1 MERCPQRAGWRGEM
15 QSISGRKREREA
27 ACQAAV
33 KAKDFTVA
41 AKAAADVADCAE
53 ILASR
58 TTGIV
63 AEAYAKEVESWRSLA
78 KKLEALKSGVAG
90 HFAHNTPGGGLGTN
104 RPTGDGDEWLVAD
117 KPDITFDDIA
127 GMEEA
132 KRIIDEMVLYPMKSP
147 EKARALGLN
156 PGGGVLLFGPP
167 GTGKTMLGK
176 AIAGA
181 LDAPFYYASGADLRS
196 KWYGESEQRLSQ
208 LMNAAKSQPVAVV
221 FLDEVESLLPRR
233 TEGSHAADNRVV
245 TQFLSDI
252 GGFKDSRNL
261 LLVLGATNK
270 PWDIDEAVF
279 RTGRFDEKVY
289 IAPPD
294 FPARRKILE
303 LNLGNVSIEESVDLD
318 AVARNMEGASG
329 SDVSAVVS
337 AAKRA
342 ALSRAVRE
350 NSDPVLTG
358 VDFEE
363 ARRRIPLSI
372 TEDIL
377 APYMRFMEERF

>member
-1 MERCPQRAGWRGEM
+1 MKTIVERKQENERRC
-15 QSISGRKREREA
+15 QS
-27 ACQAAV
+27 AV
-33 KAKDFTVA
+33 KAKDFTAA

-78 KKLEALKSGVAG
+78 RKLQGRMG
-90 HFAHNTPGGGLGTN
+90 NGGRGAT
-104 RPTGDGDEWLVAD
+104 RPTGGGGAAYGDARLPEEGDEWLIAD

-303 LNLGNVSIEESVDLD
+303 LNLGNVSLEEGVDLD

-337 AAKRA
+337 AAKRS
-342 ALSRAVRE
+342 ALARAVRE
-350 NSDPVLTG
+350 DAVPVVTAE
-358 VDFEE
+358 DFSE

-372 TEDIL
+372 TENIL

>member
-1 MERCPQRAGWRGEM
+1 MIFNLLTIEFISFEVFAWKELFM
-15 QSISGRKREREA
+15 QSISDRKRDRET

-33 KAKDFTVA
+33 KAKDFTAA

-58 TTGIV
+58 STGIV

-78 KKLEALKSGVAG
+78 RKLQDRKGRADRKDA
-90 HFAHNTPGGGLGTN
+90 
-104 RPTGDGDEWLVAD
+104 RPSEEGDEWLVAD

-233 TEGSHAADNRVV
+233 TEGSHTADNRVV

-303 LNLGNVSIEESVDLD
+303 LNLGNVSLEEDVDLD
-318 AVARNMEGASG
+318 SLARNMEGASG

-337 AAKRA
+337 AAKRS
-342 ALSRAVRE
+342 ALARAIRE
-350 NSDPVLTG
+350 DAVPVVTAE
-358 VDFEE
+358 DFSE

-372 TEDIL
+372 TENIL

>member
-1 MERCPQRAGWRGEM
+1 M
-15 QSISGRKREREA
+15 QSMTDKKKDREA
-27 ACQAAV
+27 ACQTAV
-33 KAKDFTVA
+33 KAKDFAAA

-63 AEAYAKEVESWRSLA
+63 AEAYAKEVESWRSFA
-78 KKLEALKSGVAG
+78 KKLQGRMGRAARGDA
-90 HFAHNTPGGGLGTN
+90 
-104 RPTGDGDEWLVAD
+104 RPPMGWGAARGDACPPNGDARPPEEGDEWLVAE
-117 KPDITFDDIA
+117 KPDVTFDDIA

-196 KWYGESEQRLSQ
+196 KWYGESEQRLSR

-221 FLDEVESLLPRR
+221 FLDEIESLLPKRS
-233 TEGSHAADNRVV
+233 EGSHAADNRVV
-245 TQFLSDI
+245 TQFLSDL
-252 GGFKDSRNL
+252 GGFRDSQNL

-270 PWDIDEAVF
+270 PWSIDEAVF

-289 IAPPD
+289 ISPPD
-294 FPARRKILE
+294 LPARRRILE
-303 LNLGNVSIEESVDLD
+303 LNLKDARVEAEIDLD
-318 AVARNMEGASG
+318 VIANDMEGASG

-342 ALSRAVRE
+342 ALGRAIRE
-350 NSDPVLTG
+350 DSEPVITFG
-358 VDFEE
+358 DFKE
-363 ARRRIPLSI
+363 AYRRIPFSI
-372 TEDIL
+372 TDEIL
-377 APYMRFMEERF
+377 APYRKFMEERF

>member
-1 MERCPQRAGWRGEM
+1 M
-15 QSISGRKREREA
+15 QSMTDKKKDFET
-27 ACQAAV
+27 ACAAAV
-33 KAKDFTVA
+33 KSRNFVEA
-41 AKAAADVADCAE
+41 AKAAAGAADCAE

-63 AEAYAKEVESWRSLA
+63 AEAYVKESTSWRELA
-78 KKLEALKSGVAG
+78 KKLEKREVGRGRGDESVKGDVA
-90 HFAHNTPGGGLGTN
+90 
-104 RPTGDGDEWLVAD
+104 GDEWLVAE
-117 KPDITFDDIA
+117 KPDVTLDDIA

-132 KRIIDEMVLYPMKSP
+132 KKVIHEMVLYPMKSP

-208 LMNAAKSQPVAVV
+208 LLNAAKSQPVAVV
-221 FLDEVESLLPRR
+221 FLDEIESLLPKR
-233 TEGSHAADNRVV
+233 TEESHAADNRVV
-245 TQFLSDI
+245 TQFLSDM
-252 GGFKDSRNL
+252 GGFKDSKNL

-270 PWDIDEAVF
+270 PWSIDEAVF

-289 IAPPD
+289 IGPPD
-294 FPARRKILE
+294 LPAREKIIE
-303 LNLGNVSIEESVDLD
+303 LNLKNAQVDEGLD
-318 AVARNMEGASG
+318 LHAIAEGMENASG
-329 SDVSAVVS
+329 SDVAAVVS
-337 AAKRA
+337 AAKRS
-342 ALSRAVRE
+342 ALGRAILE
-350 NSDPVLTG
+350 DSEPVLCAA
-358 VDFEE
+358 DFDE

-372 TEDIL
+372 TEEIL
-377 APYMRFMEERF
+377 KPYKKFIEERF

>member
-1 MERCPQRAGWRGEM
+1 M
-15 QSISGRKREREA
+15 QSITDKKRDFEA
-27 ACQAAV
+27 ACAAAV
-33 KAKDFTVA
+33 KARDFAAA
-41 AKAAADVADCAE
+41 AKAASSAADCAD

-58 TTGIV
+58 TAGIV
-63 AEAYAKEVESWRSLA
+63 AEAYAKEAASWRELAARISMYSAPPQGGRRQVGGTPIQGGRRQGDASLQGA
-78 KKLEALKSGVAG
+78 ASGE
-90 HFAHNTPGGGLGTN
+90 
-104 RPTGDGDEWLVAD
+104 EWLVAE

-132 KRIIDEMVLYPMKSP
+132 KRVIDEMVLYPMKAP

-181 LDAPFYYASGADLRS
+181 LEAPFYYASGADLRS

-208 LMNAAKSQPVAVV
+208 LLNAAKAQPVAVV
-221 FLDEVESLLPRR
+221 FLDEIESLLPKR

-245 TQFLSDI
+245 TQFLADL
-252 GGFKDSRNL
+252 GGFKDSPNL
-261 LLVLGATNK
+261 LLILGATNK

-279 RTGRFDEKVY
+279 RTGRFDEKIY
-289 IAPPD
+289 IGPPD
-294 FPARRKILE
+294 GAAREKILE
-303 LNLGNVSIEESVDLD
+303 LNLMGAQTADDVDLPALAAAMD
-318 AVARNMEGASG
+318 GASG
-329 SDVSAVVS
+329 SDMAAVVS

-342 ALSRAVRE
+342 ALGRAIRMDAE
-350 NSDPVLTG
+350 PILTAA
-358 VDFEE
+358 DFDE

-372 TEDIL
+372 TEAIL
-377 APYMRFMEERF
+377 APYLKFMEERF

>member
-1 MERCPQRAGWRGEM
+1 M
-15 QSISGRKREREA
+15 QSMTEKKKELET
-27 ACQAAV
+27 ACANAV
-33 KAKDFTVA
+33 KAKDYAAA
-41 AKAAADVADCAE
+41 AKAAAEVADCAE

-58 TTGIV
+58 TEGIV
-63 AEAYAKEVESWRSLA
+63 REAYGKEMVSWRELA
-78 KKLEALKSGVAG
+78 GKLEARKGKGGASGKSGQETAS
-90 HFAHNTPGGGLGTN
+90 PL
-104 RPTGDGDEWLVAD
+104 GDEWLVGE
-117 KPDITFDDIA
+117 KPDVTFDDIA

-132 KRIIDEMVLYPMKSP
+132 KRVIDEMVIYPMKSP

-208 LMNAAKSQPVAVV
+208 LLNAAKAQPVAVV
-221 FLDEVESLLPRR
+221 FLDEIESLLPKR
-233 TEGSHAADNRVV
+233 TAESHAADNRVV
-245 TQFLSDI
+245 TQFLADL
-252 GGFKDSRNL
+252 GGFKDSKNL

-270 PWDIDEAVF
+270 PWSIDEAVF

-294 FPARRKILE
+294 LPAREKILE
-303 LNLGNVSIEESVDLD
+303 LNLRGAKVADGVDLK
-318 AVARNMEGASG
+318 AIAAEMENASG
-329 SDVSAVVS
+329 SDMAAVVS
-337 AAKRA
+337 AAKRS
-342 ALSRAVRE
+342 ALGRAIRE
-350 NSDPVLTG
+350 DAEPVITAE
-358 VDFEE
+358 DFAE

-372 TEDIL
+372 TEGIL
-377 APYMRFMEERF
+377 APYRKFMEERF

>member
-1 MERCPQRAGWRGEM
+1 M
-15 QSISGRKREREA
+15 QSMTDKKRDFET
-27 ACQAAV
+27 ACAAAV
-33 KAKDFTVA
+33 KARNFTEA
-41 AKAAADVADCAE
+41 AKAAAGAADCAE

-63 AEAYAKEVESWRSLA
+63 SSAYAKEVVSWRQLS
-78 KKLEALKSGVAG
+78 KKLESRRNGIG
-90 HFAHNTPGGGLGTN
+90 GRGTERPGDGGGAS
-104 RPTGDGDEWLVAD
+104 PDGGEWLVAE
-117 KPDITFDDIA
+117 KPNITFDDIA
-127 GMEEA
+127 GMEDA
-132 KRIIDEMVLYPMKSP
+132 KRIINEMVLYPMQAP

-208 LMNAAKSQPVAVV
+208 LLTSAKAQKVAVV
-221 FLDEVESLLPRR
+221 FLDEIESLLPKR
-233 TEGSHAADNRVV
+233 TEDSHSADNRVV
-245 TQFLSDI
+245 TQFLADL
-252 GGFKDSRNL
+252 GGFKDSANL

-270 PWDIDEAVF
+270 PWAIDEAVF

-289 IAPPD
+289 IGPPD
-294 FPARRKILE
+294 LPAREKILE
-303 LNLGNVSIEESVDLD
+303 INLKGAHVAEGLDFHSVAAEMD
-318 AVARNMEGASG
+318 GASG
-329 SDVSAVVS
+329 SDVAAVVS

-342 ALSRAVRE
+342 ALGRAIRE
-350 NSDPVLTG
+350 DADPMLTAE
-358 VDFEE
+358 DFDE

-372 TEDIL
+372 TPEIL
-377 APYMRFMEERF
+377 APYRKFMEERF

>member
-1 MERCPQRAGWRGEM
+1 M
-15 QSISGRKREREA
+15 QSISDRKRDREA

-33 KAKDFTVA
+33 KAKDFTAA

-58 TTGIV
+58 TTGVV
-63 AEAYAKEVESWRSLA
+63 AEAYARDVESWRSLA
-78 KKLEALKSGVAG
+78 RKLQDRKGRADRKDA
-90 HFAHNTPGGGLGTN
+90 
-104 RPTGDGDEWLVAD
+104 RPSEEGDEWLVAE
-117 KPDITFDDIA
+117 KPDVTFDDIA

-196 KWYGESEQRLSQ
+196 KWYGESEQRLSR

-221 FLDEVESLLPRR
+221 FLDEVESLLPKRE
-233 TEGSHAADNRVV
+233 EGSHAADNRVV
-245 TQFLSDI
+245 TQFLADL
-252 GGFKDSRNL
+252 GGFKDSKNL

-270 PWDIDEAVF
+270 PWAIDEAVF

-289 IAPPD
+289 IGPPD
-294 FPARRKILE
+294 LPAREKILE
-303 LNLGNVSIEESVDLD
+303 LNLKGAHIAEGLDFHSIAEG
-318 AVARNMEGASG
+318 MEGASG
-329 SDVSAVVS
+329 SDVAAVVS

-342 ALSRAVRE
+342 ALGRAIHDDA
-350 NSDPVLTG
+350 DPVLTAE
-358 VDFEE
+358 DFAE
-363 ARRRIPLSI
+363 ARKRIPLSI
-372 TEDIL
+372 TDEIL
-377 APYMRFMEERF
+377 APYKKFMEERF

>member
-1 MERCPQRAGWRGEM
+1 ME
-15 QSISGRKREREA
+15 
-27 ACQAAV
+27 
-33 KAKDFTVA
+33 D
-41 AKAAADVADCAE
+41 
-53 ILASR
+53 
-58 TTGIV
+58 
-63 AEAYAKEVESWRSLA
+63 
-78 KKLEALKSGVAG
+78 
-90 HFAHNTPGGGLGTN
+90 
-104 RPTGDGDEWLVAD
+104 
-117 KPDITFDDIA
+117 
-127 GMEEA
+127 A
-132 KRIIDEMVLYPMKSP
+132 KRVIDEMVLYPMQSP

-208 LMNAAKSQPVAVV
+208 LLKAAKAQPVAVV
-221 FLDEVESLLPRR
+221 FLDEIESLLPKR

-245 TQFLSDI
+245 TQFLSDL
-252 GGFKDSRNL
+252 GGFKDSPNL

-289 IAPPD
+289 IGPPD
-294 FPARRKILE
+294 RAAREKILE
-303 LNLGNVSIEESVDLD
+303 LNLKGAQTAADVDLP
-318 AVARNMEGASG
+318 ALAAAMENASG
-329 SDVSAVVS
+329 SDMAAVVS

-342 ALSRAVRE
+342 ALGRAIRTDA
-350 NSDPVLTG
+350 DPVLTAA
-358 VDFEE
+358 DFEE

-372 TEDIL
+372 TGAIL
-377 APYMRFMEERF
+377 APYRKFMEERF

>member
-1 MERCPQRAGWRGEM
+1 M
-15 QSISGRKREREA
+15 QSMTDKKRDFET
-27 ACQAAV
+27 ACAAAV
-33 KAKDFTVA
+33 KDRKFTEA
-41 AKAAADVADCAE
+41 AKAASGAADCAE

-58 TTGIV
+58 TAGMV
-63 AEAYAKEVESWRSLA
+63 SEAYAKEARSWRDLA
-78 KKLEALKSGVAG
+78 KKLEGRKNGEGGGGRGAMRLAGEGVA
-90 HFAHNTPGGGLGTN
+90 PDGG
-104 RPTGDGDEWLVAD
+104 EWLVAE
-117 KPDITFDDIA
+117 KPNITFDDIA

-132 KRIIDEMVLYPMKSP
+132 KRVIDEMVLYPMQSP
-147 EKARALGLN
+147 GKARALGLN

-208 LMNAAKSQPVAVV
+208 LLNAAKAQPVAVV
-221 FLDEVESLLPRR
+221 FLDEIESLLPKR

-245 TQFLSDI
+245 TQFLADL
-252 GGFKDSRNL
+252 GGFKDSPNL

-289 IAPPD
+289 IGPPD
-294 FPARRKILE
+294 LKAREKILE
-303 LNLGNVSIEESVDLD
+303 LNLKGAHVAEGLDFHSIAEE
-318 AVARNMEGASG
+318 MEGASG
-329 SDVSAVVS
+329 SDVAAVVS

-342 ALSRAVRE
+342 ALGRAIH
-350 NSDPVLTG
+350 NDADPVLIAE
-358 VDFEE
+358 DFAE
-363 ARRRIPLSI
+363 ARKRIPLSI
-372 TEDIL
+372 TDEIL
-377 APYMRFMEERF
+377 APYRKFMEERF

>member
-1 MERCPQRAGWRGEM
+1 M
-15 QSISGRKREREA
+15 QSMTDKKREYEA
-27 ACQAAV
+27 ACAAAV
-33 KAKDFTVA
+33 KARNFTEA
-41 AKAAADVADCAE
+41 AKAASGVADCAE

-63 AEAYAKEVESWRSLA
+63 SAAYSKEVASWRQLA
-78 KKLEALKSGVAG
+78 KKLEGRKNGV
-90 HFAHNTPGGGLGTN
+90 GGRGSTH
-104 RPTGDGDEWLVAD
+104 PAGDGEDEAIDGGEWLVAE
-117 KPDITFDDIA
+117 KPNITFADIA
-127 GMEEA
+127 GREDA
-132 KRIIDEMVLYPMKSP
+132 KRVINEMVLYPMQSP

-208 LMNAAKSQPVAVV
+208 LINAAKARPVAVV
-221 FLDEVESLLPRR
+221 FLDEIESLLPKR
-233 TEGSHAADNRVV
+233 TEGSHSADNRVV
-245 TQFLSDI
+245 TQFLADL
-252 GGFKDSRNL
+252 GGFKDSSNL

-289 IAPPD
+289 IGPPD
-294 FPARRKILE
+294 CAAREKILE
-303 LNLGNVSIEESVDLD
+303 LNLNGAKVADDVVLSDI
-318 AVARNMEGASG
+318 AVAMDGASG
-329 SDVSAVVS
+329 SDVAAVVS

-342 ALSRAVRE
+342 ALGRAIKE
-350 NSDPVLTG
+350 DSDPIMVAA
-358 VDFEE
+358 DFDD
-363 ARRRIPLSI
+363 AMRRIPLSI
-372 TEDIL
+372 TDAIL
-377 APYMRFMEERF
+377 APYRKFMEERF

>member
-1 MERCPQRAGWRGEM
+1 M
-15 QSISGRKREREA
+15 QSMTDRKREFET
-27 ACQAAV
+27 ACAAAV
-33 KAKDFTVA
+33 KARNFTDA
-41 AKAAADVADCAE
+41 AKAAAGVADCAE

-63 AEAYAKEVESWRSLA
+63 SEAYAKEVRSWRDLA
-78 KKLEALKSGVAG
+78 KKLEGRKNGIGGHGTARTANYSEDASVAG
-90 HFAHNTPGGGLGTN
+90 GN
-104 RPTGDGDEWLVAD
+104 EWLVAE
-117 KPDITFDDIA
+117 KPDVTFDDIA

-132 KRIIDEMVLYPMKSP
+132 KRVISEMVLYPMQSP

-208 LMNAAKSQPVAVV
+208 LLNAAKAQPVAVV
-221 FLDEVESLLPRR
+221 FLDEIESLLPKR

-245 TQFLSDI
+245 TQFLSDL
-252 GGFKDSRNL
+252 GGFRDSPNL

-289 IAPPD
+289 IGPPD
-294 FPARRKILE
+294 RAAREKILE
-303 LNLGNVSIEESVDLD
+303 LNLRGANVADGLD
-318 AVARNMEGASG
+318 FHAIAEGMDGASG
-329 SDVSAVVS
+329 SDVAAVVS

-342 ALSRAVRE
+342 ALGRAIRE
-350 NSDPVLTG
+350 DADPVLTAD
-358 VDFEE
+358 DFKE
-363 ARRRIPLSI
+363 ARERIPLSI
-372 TEDIL
+372 TDEIL
-377 APYMRFMEERF
+377 APYRKFMEERF

>member
-1 MERCPQRAGWRGEM
+1 M
-15 QSISGRKREREA
+15 QSMTEKKKALET
-27 ACQAAV
+27 ACANAV
-33 KAKDFTVA
+33 KAKDYAAA
-41 AKAAADVADCAE
+41 AKTAAEVADCAE

-58 TTGIV
+58 TEGV
-63 AEAYAKEVESWRSLA
+63 VRDAYGKEMVSWRELA
-78 KKLEALKSGVAG
+78 GKLEKRKGKGGSSCKSGQETAS
-90 HFAHNTPGGGLGTN
+90 PL
-104 RPTGDGDEWLVAD
+104 GDEWLVGE
-117 KPDITFDDIA
+117 KPDVTFDDIA

-132 KRIIDEMVLYPMKSP
+132 KKVIDEMVIYPMKSP

-208 LMNAAKSQPVAVV
+208 LLNAAKAQPVAVV
-221 FLDEVESLLPRR
+221 FLDEIESLLPKRD
-233 TEGSHAADNRVV
+233 ENSYAADNRVV
-245 TQFLSDI
+245 TQFLADL
-252 GGFKDSRNL
+252 GGFKDSKNL

-270 PWDIDEAVF
+270 PWSIDEAVF

-294 FPARRKILE
+294 LPAREKILE
-303 LNLGNVSIEESVDLD
+303 LNLKGAKVADGVDLKTI
-318 AVARNMEGASG
+318 AAEMENASG
-329 SDVSAVVS
+329 SDMSAVVS
-337 AAKRA
+337 AAKRS
-342 ALSRAVRE
+342 ALGRAIRE
-350 NSDPVLTG
+350 DAEPEITAE
-358 VDFEE
+358 DFAE

-372 TEDIL
+372 TEEIL
-377 APYMRFMEERF
+377 KPYRKFMEERF